1 MRRFILIVIVITFGV
16 AIFGPILRGQDR
28 PAGKA
33 GDPAPARPRSD
44 LDKLMQQKLLRAQKV
59 LEGIAQNDPAIVKQ
73 GAQDLLTLSKTA
85 EFRVLKT
92 PQYDLHSNEFR
103 RSLDDV
109 VKGANDRNIDAATLA
124 YMDMVL
130 ACVRCHKH
138 VREVRITRLPASE
151 PAADGLGYL
160 PKLHCANL
168 LPGRFH

>member
-1 MRRFILIVIVITFGV
+1 MRRFILVVIAITFGV
-16 AIFGPILRGQDR
+16 AIFGPILRGHGQDR
-28 PAGKA
+28 PAKA
-33 GDPAPARPRSD
+33 GDPPARQRSD

-59 LEGIAQNDPAIVKQ
+59 LEGIAQNDPTIIKQ

-103 RSLDDV
+103 RSLEDV

-138 VREVRITRLPASE
+138 VREVRVT
-151 PAADGLGYL
+151 
-160 PKLHCANL
+160 L
-168 LPGRFH
+168 LPGPELPRIGQGS